1 MPRRSVL
8 HVHNILLEMIR
19 QDFPVVIKPVN
30 GHPNGKQSDSGHVWQ
45 VRHAGLLGI
54 KYEVAVRSDL
64 FAVEPVKVEAGL
76 KTEDVEMGDSTTN
89 DQGKEVLKGVV
100 DAAVLGCV
108 RLKAQITRT
117 LISRNVVSAIE
128 MMMSARLRRRVCFPW
143 PHISSI
149 SFQKNWV
156 EFLQSCGAA

>member
-19 QDFPVVIKPVN
+19 QDFPVTIKPVN
-30 GHPNGKQSDSGHVWQ
+30 GHPKGKQNEQGHIWQ

-64 FAVEPVKVEAGL
+64 VMVKSSNAVKS
-76 KTEDVEMGDSTTN
+76 EDIEMN
-89 DQGKEVLKGVV
+89 DDMDDGGKGVLKDVV

-108 RLKAQITRT
+108 FMKTYFYRT
-117 LISRNVVSAIE
+117 Y
-128 MMMSARLRRRVCFPW
+128 
-143 PHISSI
+143 
-149 SFQKNWV
+149 
-156 EFLQSCGAA
+156 